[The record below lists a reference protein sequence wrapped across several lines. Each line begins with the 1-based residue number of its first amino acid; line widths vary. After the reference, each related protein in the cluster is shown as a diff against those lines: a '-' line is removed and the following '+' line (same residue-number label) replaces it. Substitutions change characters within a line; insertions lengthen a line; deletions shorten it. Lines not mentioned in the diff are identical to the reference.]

1 MIEITLHG
9 NFEARCPAYGLRTVR
24 KRHGVVD
31 TLCRAIIDAGGSPGE
46 KVEVFRDGTRVFKS
60 RSLGDW
66 AKWRL
71 TEHDVHGFSIRKWNA
86 NEMFG
91 NKS

>member
-9 NFEARCPAYGLRTVR
+9 SFEARCPVYGLRVVR

-31 TLCRAIIDAGGSPGE
+31 TMCRAIIDAGGSPE
-46 KVEVFRDGTRVFKS
+46 QQIEVFRDGTKVFEN
-60 RSLGDW
+60 RSLGEW

-71 TEHDVHGFSIRKWNA
+71 TESDANGFNIRKWKA
-86 NEMFG
+86 NELFG
-91 NKS
+91 DKS